1 MTESNLAVNNT
12 SKHSE
17 SWILL
22 AGFAYLGIPS
32 FRMVFGGIHLH
43 PILDDFIFRMG
54 IVGGAFLISWA
65 AEAAQL
71 DVSAS
76 FAIAILALIA
86 ILPEYT
92 VQAVLAWDAG
102 QSYDVAS
109 GTEMLLLVPTMRPVR
124 KTT

>member
-1 MTESNLAVNNT
+1 
-12 SKHSE
+12 
-17 SWILL
+17 
-22 AGFAYLGIPS
+22 
-32 FRMVFGGIHLH
+32 
-43 PILDDFIFRMG
+43 MG
-54 IVGGAFLISWA
+54 RRSG
-65 AEAAQL
+65 QL

-109 GTEMLLLVPTMRPVR
+109 GTEMLLLVPTMRSVR
-124 KTT
+124 KIT

>member
-1 MTESNLAVNNT
+1 MTESNLAVNKT
-12 SKHSE
+12 SKHPG

-22 AGFAYLGIPS
+22 AGFAYLGI
-32 FRMVFGGIHLH
+32 HLH
-43 PILDDFIFRMG
+43 PILDTFIFRMG

-65 AEAAQL
+65 AKAAQL

-109 GTEMLLLVPTMRPVR
+109 GTEMLLLVPTMRSVR
-124 KTT
+124 KIT